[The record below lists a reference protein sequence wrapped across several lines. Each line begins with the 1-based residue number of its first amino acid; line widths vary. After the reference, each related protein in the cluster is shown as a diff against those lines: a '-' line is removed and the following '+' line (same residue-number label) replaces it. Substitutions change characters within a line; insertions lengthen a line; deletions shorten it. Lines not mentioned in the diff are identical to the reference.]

1 MHVSYFQ
8 QNVLDLH
15 LMQQGTLYQVMTTV
29 LRACL
34 IVKFDS
40 FLMHQLR
47 APDCKY
53 QKSYDRQEISYFIL
67 FHLNVSF
74 GELFSKNTIKSS
86 AALSFFEKL
95 EKLNLRL
102 HARLSSLGKWEIH
115 ASLPS
120 SHFAMETIP
129 VILPRLQVNLSIIS
143 R

>member
-1 MHVSYFQ
+1 MLLASDWLKIRILSSQ
-8 QNVLDLH
+8 PADLSSRFFKDRKVW
-15 LMQQGTLYQVMTTV
+15 TFFK
-29 LRACL
+29 A
-34 IVKFDS
+34 
-40 FLMHQLR
+40 LR

-53 QKSYDRQEISYFIL
+53 QKSYDRREISDFIL
-67 FHLNVSF
+67 FHLNVPF

-95 EKLNLRL
+95 EKLDLRL
-102 HARLSSLGKWEIH
+102 HARLIPLGKWENR

>member
-1 MHVSYFQ
+1 MLLQIKKSNFNSSKKKGKKCKKTLESYLTK
-8 QNVLDLH
+8 V
-15 LMQQGTLYQVMTTV
+15 
-29 LRACL
+29 
-34 IVKFDS
+34 
-40 FLMHQLR
+40 LR

-53 QKSYDRQEISYFIL
+53 KNYNRGEISDFIL
-67 FHLNVSF
+67 FHLNVPF

-102 HARLSSLGKWEIH
+102 HASLIPLGKWENR
-115 ASLPS
+115 ACLPS
-120 SHFAMETIP
+120 SHFATETIP